1 MNYRKWLIEDL
12 QNLDR
17 CKFSITQMTEELQ
30 TLEAEFAAIKA
41 TNYDKMPGGSGDNV
55 QEEKLLTAIAKRD
68 ELKANLKFT
77 KRRVADM
84 ERLLTKLPAEER
96 RVSERMFVHR
106 EKYAGDNLA
115 EELDCD
121 TTTVYRIKNRALTH
135 LAQMRH
141 GFGYQT

>member
-1 MNYRKWLIEDL
+1 MNYKKWLIEDL
-12 QNLDR
+12 SNLER
-17 CKFSITQMTEELQ
+17 CKFSIVQMTEELE
-30 TLEAEFAAIKA
+30 TLEAEYAAIKV
-41 TNYDKMPGGSGDNV
+41 TNYDKMPSGSGTNV

-77 KRRVADM
+77 KKRVADM
-84 ERLLTKLPAEER
+84 ERLINALPTDER
-96 RVSERMFVHR
+96 RVVERMFVHR

-121 TTTVYRIKNRALTH
+121 TTTVYRIKNRALLH

-141 GFGYQT
+141 GYGYQT